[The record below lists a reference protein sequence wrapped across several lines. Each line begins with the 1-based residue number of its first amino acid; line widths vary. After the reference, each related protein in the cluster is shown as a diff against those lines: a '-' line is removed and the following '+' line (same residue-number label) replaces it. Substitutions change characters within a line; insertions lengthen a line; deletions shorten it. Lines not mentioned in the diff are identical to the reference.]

1 MLSNTLRFATV
12 LACSLLSFS
21 PAAIGQD
28 VAGLPACATTCLA
41 SSLASSGK
49 TCAQE
54 SNFVNPFS
62 AQTDFACLCKNN
74 DFIKANND
82 CYQKTCSVGDLK
94 TAAGWGAKTCAAAG
108 VQIAANGVNSAADGV
123 NSAANSATTG
133 LTGGN
138 HTNSTTTPATIPATT
153 ATNNSTSSANSSPV
167 NTNPTPVRP
176 SSAAAVSV
184 ETVKFFAIGSAL
196 VCSMWMI

>member
-1 MLSNTLRFATV
+1 MMRDVAVPPGFV
-12 LACSLLSFS
+12 VLLSFS

-49 TCAQE
+49 TC
-54 SNFVNPFS
+54 

-108 VQIAANGVNSAADGV
+108 VQIAANA
-123 NSAANSATTG
+123 
-133 LTGGN
+133 
-138 HTNSTTTPATIPATT
+138 
-153 ATNNSTSSANSSPV
+153 SPV
-167 NTNPTPVRP
+167 NTNPQTPVRP